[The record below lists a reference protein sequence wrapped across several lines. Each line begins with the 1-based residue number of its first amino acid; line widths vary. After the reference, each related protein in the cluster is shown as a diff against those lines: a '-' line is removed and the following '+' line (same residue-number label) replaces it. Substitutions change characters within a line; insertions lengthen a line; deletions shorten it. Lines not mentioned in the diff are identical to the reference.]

1 MEAKKKKFWM
11 WGMILSAVG
20 IILVRF
26 VSEKPEL
33 GDYRIYISSIG
44 VFIALSGLLVI
55 TFGYRKRIK

>member
-1 MEAKKKKFWM
+1 
-11 WGMILSAVG
+11 MILSAVG

-26 VSEKPEL
+26 VAEKPEL
-33 GDYRIYISSIG
+33 GDYRIYVSSIG